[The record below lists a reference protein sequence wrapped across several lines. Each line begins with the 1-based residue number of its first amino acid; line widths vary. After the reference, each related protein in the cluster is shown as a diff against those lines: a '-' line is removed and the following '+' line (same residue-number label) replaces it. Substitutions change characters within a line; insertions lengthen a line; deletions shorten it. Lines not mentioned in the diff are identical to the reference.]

1 MTIGERIR
9 EARTEQHL
17 SLTVL
22 SDQLDVSAATLSRIE
37 NGKQSLDVSLF
48 LLIAKT
54 LRKAPDELLADA
66 DKGHGSDDELVLRI
80 GSLGATKRTQLWR
93 ELAAS
98 RRNAGVKVRTRDL
111 AQDIEELLA
120 QVDFIRDEID
130 SMRGR
135 MRVRQR

>member
-9 EARTEQHL
+9 EARTAQHL

-22 SDQLDVSAATLSRIE
+22 SHQLDVSAATLSRIE

-54 LRKAPDELLADA
+54 LRRAPDELLAEADGVAGADDA
-66 DKGHGSDDELVLRI
+66 LLVRI
-80 GSLGATKRTQLWR
+80 GALGATKRTQLWR

-98 RRNAGVKVRTRDL
+98 RRGAGMRNRKRDL

-120 QVDFIRDEID
+120 QVDFIREEID

-135 MRVRQR
+135 VRARN

>member
-9 EARTEQHL
+9 EARTAQHL

-22 SDQLDVSAATLSRIE
+22 SHQLDVSAATLSRIE

-54 LRKAPDELLADA
+54 LRKSPDDLLAEA
-66 DKGHGSDDELVLRI
+66 ENGHGSDDELVLRI
-80 GSLGATKRTQLWR
+80 GALGATKRTQLWR

-98 RRNAGVKVRTRDL
+98 RRTVAARARTRDL

-135 MRVRQR
+135 MRARQR

>member
-9 EARTEQHL
+9 EARTAQHL

-66 DKGHGSDDELVLRI
+66 DHGNGADDELVLRI
-80 GSLGATKRTQLWR
+80 SALGATKRTQLWR
-93 ELAAS
+93 ELSAS
-98 RRNAGVKVRTRDL
+98 RRNGGPKARARDL

>member
-9 EARTEQHL
+9 EARTAQHL

-22 SDQLDVSAATLSRIE
+22 SHQLDVSAATLSRIE
-37 NGKQSLDVSLF
+37 NGKQSLDVTLF

-54 LRKAPDELLADA
+54 LRKSPDELLADA
-66 DKGHGSDDELVLRI
+66 DSIQGTDDELVVRI
-80 GSLGATKRTQLWR
+80 GALGANKRTQLWR

-98 RRNAGVKVRTRDL
+98 RRNGGGRNRSRDL
-111 AQDIEELLA
+111 SQDIEELLA
-120 QVDFIRDEID
+120 QVDFIREEIE

-135 MRVRQR
+135 TRSKK

>member
-66 DKGHGSDDELVLRI
+66 DNGNGSDDELVLRI

-98 RRNAGVKVRTRDL
+98 RRNGGVKVRTRDL

>member
-9 EARTEQHL
+9 EARTAQHL

-22 SDQLDVSAATLSRIE
+22 SNQLDVSAATLSRIE

-54 LRKAPDELLADA
+54 LRRSPDELLADA
-66 DKGHGSDDELVLRI
+66 DSLQGTDDELVVRI
-80 GSLGATKRTQLWR
+80 GALGVTKRTQLWR

-98 RRNAGVKVRTRDL
+98 RRTASRNRSRDL
-111 AQDIEELLA
+111 HQDMEELLA
-120 QVDFIRDEID
+120 QVDFIREEIE
-130 SMRGR
+130 SMRSR
-135 MRVRQR
+135 TRAKA

>member
-9 EARTEQHL
+9 EARTAQHL

-22 SDQLDVSAATLSRIE
+22 SHQLDVSAATLSRIE
-37 NGKQSLDVSLF
+37 NGKQSLDVTLF

-54 LRKAPDELLADA
+54 LRKSPDELLADA
-66 DKGHGSDDELVLRI
+66 DSIQGTDDELVVRI
-80 GSLGATKRTQLWR
+80 GALGAKKRTQLWR

-98 RRNAGVKVRTRDL
+98 RSNGSRNRSRDL

-120 QVDFIRDEID
+120 QVDFIREEIE
-130 SMRGR
+130 SMRNR
-135 MRVRQR
+135 TRVKR

>member
-9 EARTEQHL
+9 EARTAQHL

-22 SDQLDVSAATLSRIE
+22 SQQLDVSAATLSRIE
-37 NGKQSLDVSLF
+37 NGKQSLDVTLF

-66 DKGHGSDDELVLRI
+66 ESVAETDDELVVRI
-80 GSLGATKRTQLWR
+80 GSLGAAKRAQLWR

-98 RRNAGVKVRTRDL
+98 RRGNHKEKSRDL
-111 AQDIEELLA
+111 SQDIEELLA
-120 QVDFIRDEID
+120 QVDFIREEIEAL
-130 SMRGR
+130 R
-135 MRVRQR
+135 MRTRAKR

>member
-9 EARTEQHL
+9 EARTAQHL

-22 SDQLDVSAATLSRIE
+22 SHQLDVSAATLSRIE

-54 LRKAPDELLADA
+54 LRKAPDDLLADA
-66 DKGHGSDDELVLRI
+66 ENSHGDDELVLRI
-80 GSLGATKRTQLWR
+80 GALGATKRTQLWR

-98 RRNAGVKVRTRDL
+98 RRTVSARAKTRDL

-135 MRVRQR
+135 MRVKQR